1 MIGKTYLVT
10 GANSGIGKEIARA
23 LAARGARVLVAVLLA
38 AGCGLDPPAPTTLR
52 IAYPYEI
59 VTLDP
64 HAHVD
69 MVTVAVLAA
78 VYEGLVH
85 FEPGLQVQPWLADS
99 WTTPDDTTWVLHIR
113 EDVSFHD
120 GTTLEPADVVASIS
134 RARASKVMGHQL
146 HEIDQ
151 VRVIDE
157 VARIVEIT
165 TTRPAPLLLTR
176 LETVAMV
183 PRGFDPADPVGTG
196 PYQWRAGSTRGPI
209 QLRRWDGYWRGA
221 PDFEEVTIR
230 FVTFLEDLADLLHED
245 ELDVVASVTVSY
257 FRDHENQDD
266 WRLVASPAVIT
277 TYLGLNMTQSPLDDL
292 RVRTAI
298 DLAIDRRQLVAD
310 IFPEGTARAAR
321 SLVPPEI
328 FGYSPGHRLHDADP
342 PRAREILAEVGLP
355 AGTTLSLN
363 YIERYA
369 EVAESISASL
379 VAVGLE
385 TETRA
390 VSIEEFYR
398 GLDERTN
405 QLFLFSWTFGV
416 ADASPFLDTIVHSR
430 DPERGLGSFN
440 GAGLSDLALDTL
452 IDQSAH
458 EPRSAIRLERL
469 QQTLA
474 MLGTIAVYLPLHQ
487 PSNLALV
494 HDGFV
499 LEAFAGSVV
508 QPQDVRRVHGP

>member
-1 MIGKTYLVT
+1 MKVIL
-10 GANSGIGKEIARA
+10 
-23 LAARGARVLVAVLLA
+23 
-38 AGCGLDPPAPTTLR
+38 
-52 IAYPYEI
+52 
-59 VTLDP
+59 
-64 HAHVD
+64 
-69 MVTVAVLAA
+69 
-78 VYEGLVH
+78 
-85 FEPGLQVQPWLADS
+85 
-99 WTTPDDTTWVLHIR
+99 R
-113 EDVSFHD
+113 EDVPDIGTAGQTVEVKD
-120 GTTLEPADVVASIS
+120 GYGRNYLLPRSLAIVATRGAEKQVASIK

-146 HEIDQ
+146 DDIDR
-151 VRVIDE
+151 VRVLDE
-157 VARIVEIT
+157 VAGTIEIT
-165 TTRPAPLLLTR
+165 TVRPAPLLLTR
-176 LETVAMV
+176 LETVAIV

-196 PYQWRAGSTRGPI
+196 PYRWLTGSTQGPI

-221 PDFEEVTIR
+221 PDFEEVNIR
-230 FVTFLEDLADLLHED
+230 FVSFQEELEELLHEKK
-245 ELDVVASVTVSY
+245 LDVVASVTVSY
-257 FRDHENQDD
+257 VRDHEPQDD

-277 TYLGLNMTQSPLDDL
+277 TYLGLNVTQSPLDDL
-292 RVRTAI
+292 RVRKAI

-328 FGYSPGHRLHDADP
+328 FGYSPRHRRHDADP
-342 PRAREILAEVGLP
+342 VRAREILAEVGLP
-355 AGTTLSLN
+355 AGTTLNLD

-385 TETRA
+385 TEARA

-398 GLDERTN
+398 GLDKKTN

-416 ADASPFLDTIVHSR
+416 ADASPFLDTIVHSH

-440 GAGLSDLALDTL
+440 GAGFSDRALDAL
-452 IDQSAH
+452 IDEAAH

-474 MLGTIAVYLPLHQ
+474 MLGAIEIYLPLYQ
-487 PSNLALV
+487 PSTLALV

-499 LEAFAGSVV
+499 FDAFAGSVV
-508 QPQDVRRVHGP
+508 RPQEVRRVRER

>member
-1 MIGKTYLVT
+1 MRLVK
-10 GANSGIGKEIARA
+10 GI
-23 LAARGARVLVAVLLA
+23 LLVALLA
-38 AGCGLDPPAPTTLR
+38 AGCALDPPAPTTLR

-69 MVTVAVLAA
+69 MVTNAVLGA

-120 GTTLEPADVVASIS
+120 GTTLEPADVVASIL
-134 RARASKVMGHQL
+134 RARASNVMGHQL
-146 HEIDQ
+146 DEIDQ

-183 PRGFDPADPVGTG
+183 PRGFDPANPVGTG
-196 PYQWRAGSTRGPI
+196 PYQWRTGSTRGPI

-221 PDFEEVTIR
+221 PDFDEVTIR
-230 FVTFLEDLADLLHED
+230 FVTFLEDLDVLVHEN

-257 FRDHENQDD
+257 FRDHDHRDD

-277 TYLGLNMTQSPLDDL
+277 TYLGLNVTQSPLDDL
-292 RVRTAI
+292 RVRQAI

-328 FGYSPGHRLHDADP
+328 FGYSPRHRRHDADP
-342 PRAREILAEVGLP
+342 LRAREILAEVGLP
-355 AGTTLSLN
+355 AGTTLNLE

-385 TETRA
+385 TEARA

-398 GLDERTN
+398 GLDKKTN
-405 QLFLFSWTFGV
+405 QLFLLSWTFGV
-416 ADASPFLDTIVHSR
+416 ADASPFLDTIVHSH

-440 GAGLSDLALDTL
+440 GTGFSDPVLDAL
-452 IDQSAH
+452 IDESAH

-474 MLGTIAVYLPLHQ
+474 MVGAIAVYLPLYQ
-487 PSNLALV
+487 PSTLALV

-499 LEAFAGSVV
+499 CDAFAGSVV
-508 QPQDVRRVHGP
+508 RPQDVRRVHER